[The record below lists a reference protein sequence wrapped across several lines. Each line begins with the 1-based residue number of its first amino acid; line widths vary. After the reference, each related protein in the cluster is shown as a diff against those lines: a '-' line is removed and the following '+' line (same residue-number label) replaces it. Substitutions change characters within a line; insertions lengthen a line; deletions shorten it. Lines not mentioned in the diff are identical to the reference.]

1 MLIIKMYGKVGSKR
15 LKQSRVT
22 IEVAIKFTKTSP
34 NFCLDLSIFECILVE
49 LITCLGSLNNKV
61 AKLHLKKKNCSIN
74 LLINNYFHEQFL
86 L

>member
-22 IEVAIKFTKTSP
+22 IEVASSLK
-34 NFCLDLSIFECILVE
+34 LLQIFVWTLLFESILVE

-61 AKLHLKKKNCSIN
+61 AKLHLKKKM
-74 LLINNYFHEQFL
+74 
-86 L
+86 